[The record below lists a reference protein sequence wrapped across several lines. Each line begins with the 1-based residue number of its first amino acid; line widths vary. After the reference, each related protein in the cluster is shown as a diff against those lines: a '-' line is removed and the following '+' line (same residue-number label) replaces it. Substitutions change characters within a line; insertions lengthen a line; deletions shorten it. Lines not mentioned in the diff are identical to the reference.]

1 MLSPQALRCHCH
13 CHFFTLL
20 GPKLSLTPPEAAPPT
35 NRGDGQN
42 FSCIQNVSQHG
53 LNATPPCTHQCNRS
67 MLGSQK
73 LSRNTMAMLK
83 GMQSHSFRF
92 ILSLRLWSNAIVIL
106 KPMENVH
113 RGLLVRRRRPPSS
126 HPTLFFLLS
135 NYIPSPCPPC
145 KPRWQPDTHFSL
157 PQVLYVHH
165 PMLLLLSVSTLR
177 HRRLTARR
185 RLRRRRI

>member
-1 MLSPQALRCHCH
+1 MVATVCTRYLHSSVVICHFSFHDVDLYLTAISLGCIIEDSRSMLSPQALRCRCH
-13 CHFFTLL
+13 CHFSTVVTLF
-20 GPKLSLTPPEAAPPT
+20 GPKFSLTPPEAVPPT

-113 RGLLVRRRRPPSS
+113 RGLLVGRRRPPSS
-126 HPTLFFLLS
+126 HPHTLF
-135 NYIPSPCPPC
+135 SP
-145 KPRWQPDTHFSL
+145 L
-157 PQVLYVHH
+157 
-165 PMLLLLSVSTLR
+165 
-177 HRRLTARR
+177 
-185 RLRRRRI
+185 